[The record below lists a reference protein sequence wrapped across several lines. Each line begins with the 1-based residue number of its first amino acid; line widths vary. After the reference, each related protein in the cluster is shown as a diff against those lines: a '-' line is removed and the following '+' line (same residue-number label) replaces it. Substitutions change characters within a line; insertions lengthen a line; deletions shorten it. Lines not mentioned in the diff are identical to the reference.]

1 MAIVHADFQHA
12 NADITQLMQR
22 YFDGLYLSDSELLE
36 SVFHPQAQYVCATGT
51 ELVYLTLAE
60 YLPMVAG
67 RPSPASRNEPR
78 QDKIVSLEFAGP
90 NTAAVQAHCA
100 IGDKYFTDLLTL
112 IRVGE
117 RWQIISKVFHYEL
130 FTANE

>member
-1 MAIVHADFQHA
+1 MAIVHSDFQRA
-12 NADITQLMQR
+12 SADITQLMQR

-36 SVFHPQAQYVCATGT
+36 SIFHPRAHYVCAMGA
-51 ELVYLTLAE
+51 ELTYLTLAE
-60 YLPMVAG
+60 YLPVVAA

-78 QDKIVSLEFAGP
+78 QDSIVALEFAGP
-90 NTAAVQAHCA
+90 NSALVRAHCA
-100 IGDKYFTDLLTL
+100 IGNKYFTDLLTL
-112 IRVGE
+112 IRVDG